1 MRSSRVNRNVV
12 RAAFLVVAACHEP
25 ARMKEVVVEAE
36 APAQSAPELATTA
49 PTVQRDP
56 VAARKALARG
66 RAFAAQAE
74 WSKAEAQLASAASL
88 DPSEPVIAGELVWA
102 ALHARDVEGARVASS
117 TALELPTSGALR
129 AQLLFNAGLVA
140 QARGVEV
147 DAARLYRKSLTLRKS
162 ASVAAQLATIG
173 VTTKG
178 KLEPFE
184 SADCTSATRAGIER
198 CLVAPSD
205 GFEDPKT
212 AVLKDIG
219 SSFVVATIKGHEAK
233 DQEGPHWCT
242 NLETRLYRAFGATL
256 VHVATLEPARCW
268 NHTTVN
274 ASVSVGNATE
284 RDVGKVKTA
293 WIEWSHATSFFSGP
307 ANTSSQGD
315 ARFVTVCV
323 LGRRTRVCPFTH
335 ALDAHTTSSPIDK
348 TDAPSSTDVV
358 MSYRVDP
365 RGDALHVSLLE
376 GDATAE
382 TLAELGD
389 FDL

>member
-1 MRSSRVNRNVV
+1 MNASMVTRLRGLL
-12 RAAFLVVAACHEP
+12 AAAI
-25 ARMKEVVVEAE
+25 
-36 APAQSAPELATTA
+36 SLALL
-49 PTVQRDP
+49 Q
-56 VAARKALARG
+56 
-66 RAFAAQAE
+66 
-74 WSKAEAQLASAASL
+74 
-88 DPSEPVIAGELVWA
+88 
-102 ALHARDVEGARVASS
+102 
-117 TALELPTSGALR
+117 GAL
-129 AQLLFNAGLVA
+129 G
-140 QARGVEV
+140 
-147 DAARLYRKSLTLRKS
+147 
-162 ASVAAQLATIG
+162 
-173 VTTKG
+173 
-178 KLEPFE
+178 
-184 SADCTSATRAGIER
+184 
-198 CLVAPSD
+198 APL
-205 GFEDPKT
+205 P
-212 AVLKDIG
+212 
-219 SSFVVATIKGHEAK
+219 
-233 DQEGPHWCT
+233 EGGPD
-242 NLETRLYRAFGATL
+242 
-256 VHVATLEPARCW
+256 
-268 NHTTVN
+268 N